1 MRVGHAHFAPCR
13 WAILNPASMKQA
25 LVEGAQRIPEP
36 SASMFVQGQGKM
48 DLLAS
53 QVPAAPPHW
62 LSAFFGNFS

>member
-1 MRVGHAHFAPCR
+1 MVSAHPLSSGKCTAPRR
-13 WAILNPASMKQA
+13 WEILNPASMKQA

-53 QVPAAPPHW
+53 QVPPA
-62 LSAFFGNFS
+62 LSHTLSSH